1 MVLHTFHQLTI
12 LAANK
17 EETGKRFV
25 CVSSSHY
32 LKHLVCSS
40 HHLPFQFGT
49 YLGIWKRRPRAVL
62 ALSSSFIH
70 SLRRL
75 LLAVGRHPCASVS
88 QGKPGE
94 SGNCSLQRVYNL
106 VEKMRH
112 AVSTVNR
119 EEHFECCT
127 VGRGQVPC
135 ECARR
140 KNPALDGK
148 GRRLKE

>member
-32 LKHLVCSS
+32 LKHLVCCS

-127 VGRGQVPC
+127 VGRGKCHASVQ
-135 ECARR
+135 E
-140 KNPALDGK
+140 GK
-148 GRRLKE
+148 TQP

>member
-32 LKHLVCSS
+32 LKHLVCCS

-49 YLGIWKRRPRAVL
+49 YLGIWKRQLRAVL

-127 VGRGQVPC
+127 VGRGKCHASVQ
-135 ECARR
+135 E
-140 KNPALDGK
+140 GK
-148 GRRLKE
+148 TQPEMGKEGD